1 MGTVDRDLEPSAVRG
16 LSLAR
21 VRDWCEPRLRGT
33 LRPVVRRCA
42 ALGVTPNQLT
52 VAGLLLNVL
61 AAALVFGALPVI
73 GGAVY
78 LLAGLLDLGDGM
90 LARENGHETPFGAFL
105 DSTADRLSEG
115 VMFAAIG
122 YQCAVNG
129 QPWLVVAVVV
139 ALLGSVLV
147 SYARARAE
155 SLGVACRSG
164 LMTRAERVV
173 VLGFA
178 LLFGLL
184 GPALVLLAVLGL
196 VTVGQ
201 RVAEVHR
208 ALHG

>member
-1 MGTVDRDLEPSAVRG
+1 
-16 LSLAR
+16 
-21 VRDWCEPRLRGT
+21 
-33 LRPVVRRCA
+33 
-42 ALGVTPNQLT
+42 
-52 VAGLLLNVL
+52 
-61 AAALVFGALPVI
+61 
-73 GGAVY
+73 
-78 LLAGLLDLGDGM
+78 
-90 LARENGHETPFGAFL
+90 
-105 DSTADRLSEG
+105 
-115 VMFAAIG
+115 MFAAIG

-184 GPALVLLAVLGL
+184 GPALVLLAVFGL